1 MTDKDKAI
9 QQLLDQGE
17 RTKSA
22 DTDEAAYRTLY
33 AALSQAPPLNF
44 SKGFAERVTAQV
56 VPVAS
61 PTPWSTVL
69 MIGCIT
75 GALLAS
81 GLIIYRIDPL
91 VFGRLTTWTL
101 LHKEL
106 IGFGV
111 SLYAMIQGL
120 DRWLIGRAT

>member
-22 DTDEAAYRTLY
+22 DADEAAYRTLY
-33 AALSQAPPLNF
+33 AALGQAPPSAF
-44 SKGFAERVTAQV
+44 SEGFAERVAAQV

-69 MIGCIT
+69 MIACIT

-91 VFGRLTTWTL
+91 VFGRLTTWML
-101 LHKEL
+101 LHREL

-111 SLYAMIQGL
+111 VLLAMIQGL
-120 DRWLIGRAT
+120 DRWLIGRVT

>member
-9 QQLLDQGE
+9 QQSLDAGKK
-17 RTKSA
+17 TKSA
-22 DTDEAAYRTLY
+22 DADEAAYRTLY
-33 AALSQAPPLNF
+33 AALGQAPPLEF

-69 MIGCIT
+69 MVGCIAV
-75 GALLAS
+75 ALLAS
-81 GLIIYRIDPL
+81 GLMIHRIDPL
-91 VFGRLTTWTL
+91 IFWKLTTWML
-101 LHKEL
+101 RNKEF

-111 SLYAMIQGL
+111 GLYAMIQGL
-120 DRWLIGRAT
+120 DRWLIGRVR